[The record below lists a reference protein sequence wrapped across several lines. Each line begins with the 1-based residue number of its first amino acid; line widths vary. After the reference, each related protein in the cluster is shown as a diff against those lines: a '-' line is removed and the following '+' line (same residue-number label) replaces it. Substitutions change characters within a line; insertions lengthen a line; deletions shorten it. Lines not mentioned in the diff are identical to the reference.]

1 MLTKN
6 NLCLINNES
15 SVVMRTKLMIGNVK
29 LFRVWISLKQAGSV
43 NLRKYQEGKIKK
55 SNKIEHGTY

>member
-29 LFRVWISLKQAGSV
+29 LFLECEF
-43 NLRKYQEGKIKK
+43 L
-55 SNKIEHGTY
+55 